1 MRSFFISM
9 PPNETPPSRVLI
21 FLHGFGEAFNP
32 LSDEQAAAIPE
43 PGHLIKRLGA
53 GNLFREGV
61 PLILGQPEV
70 AVASEAGARPESPPL
85 PSLPLFDSFL
95 TIAPQQAR
103 RWDMHNRQ
111 LIHQMLDRSIAFART
126 LVAEPRIAIMGFS
139 MGGFASLLLADRPE
153 VRAVVAIDAPPA
165 EDHADGFAARVL
177 RLKTPFWAFHSD
189 YSPQSRFFAISQM
202 HRLLTVPEVPFGSV
216 PKEHQCKTFVAPRG
230 SDLETHSRVCNEA
243 CRSDAVYQWLLRYL

>member
-9 PPNETPPSRVLI
+9 PPTGEPPSRVLI

-43 PGHLIKRLGA
+43 PGQLIKRLGA

-61 PLILGQPEV
+61 PLMLSQPEV
-70 AVASEAGARPESPPL
+70 AVASEVQARQESLPPL
-85 PSLPLFDSFL
+85 SWPLFNNFL
-95 TIAPQQAR
+95 IIAPQQAR

-111 LIHQMLDRSIAFART
+111 LIHQMLDRSIAIART
-126 LVAEPRIAIMGFS
+126 LMAEPRIAIMGFS

-153 VRAVVAIDAPPA
+153 IQAVVALDAPPA
-165 EDHADGFAARVL
+165 EDHADGFAARVS

-216 PKEHQCKTFVAPRG
+216 PKEHQCKTFMARRG
-230 SDLETHSRVCNEA
+230 SDHETHSRVCNEV

>member
-1 MRSFFISM
+1 M
-9 PPNETPPSRVLI
+9 PPNGDPPSQVLI

-43 PGHLIKRLGA
+43 PGQLIKRLGA

-61 PLILGQPEV
+61 PLILSHPEV
-70 AVASEAGARPESPPL
+70 AVASEAQIRPESPSPL
-85 PSLPLFDSFL
+85 SLPLFNNFL

-103 RWDMHNRQ
+103 RRDMHNRQ
-111 LIHQMLDRSIAFART
+111 LIHQMLDRSIAIAKT

-153 VRAVVAIDAPPA
+153 VRAVVAMDAPPA
-165 EDHADGFAARVL
+165 EDNADGFAARVL
-177 RLKTPFWAFHSD
+177 RLKTPYWAFHSK
-189 YSPQSRFFAISQM
+189 YSPQSKFFAISQM

-230 SDLETHSRVCNEA
+230 SDHETHSRVCNEV
-243 CRSDAVYQWLLRYL
+243 CRSDAVYQWLLQYL

>member
-9 PPNETPPSRVLI
+9 PPNGAPPSRVLI

-43 PGHLIKRLGA
+43 PSQLIKRLGA

-61 PLILGQPEV
+61 PLMLSRPEV
-70 AVASEAGARPESPPL
+70 AVASEAQASREPTPP
-85 PSLPLFDSFL
+85 SSPLFDSFL

-111 LIHQMLDRSIAFART
+111 LIHQMLDRSIAIART
-126 LVAEPRIAIMGFS
+126 LVAEPQIAIMGFS

-177 RLKTPFWAFHSD
+177 RLKTPYWAFHSE
-189 YSPQSRFFAISQM
+189 YSPQSRFHAISQM

-216 PKEHQCKTFVAPRG
+216 PKEHQCKTFIGPRG
-230 SDLETHSRVCNEA
+230 SDLETHSRVCNDV